1 MFSSL
6 LKIYLQVFLFS
17 SEIVV
22 KMAPYVLQFLL
33 FYHDHMSHVTHVC
46 LLKSMGN
53 VTVGI
58 WCSLSTAAAGKHVKG
73 EPSVCALWGGTY
85 FFCA

>member
-22 KMAPYVLQFLL
+22 KMAPYVLQF
-33 FYHDHMSHVTHVC
+33 VT
-46 LLKSMGN
+46 
-53 VTVGI
+53 I
-58 WCSLSTAAAGKHVKG
+58 LS
-73 EPSVCALWGGTY
+73 
-85 FFCA
+85 